1 MEPNKID
8 KSSAES
14 ISKRNDLCNSTFLGS
29 NELGRIL
36 HSISMTCLD
45 VGARGGFKD
54 ELISIAPSVNAIGF
68 EPEAIEC
75 QRLNAKLSSES
86 QPWKSIKFLPV
97 ALGEKAE
104 NRILNIYNRRGCT
117 SLLEADIEQT
127 SLFFRPD
134 YYELIDTASIDTM
147 PMDQA
152 AQQYGFQDA
161 VYLKIDVEGAE
172 LEVFSTAKKLLAESL
187 NFIRMEVTFAPI
199 RKKQPLFSD
208 IESFLRPFGFVPL
221 GFVEMHHWRPL
232 SKVKHPYLADNHL
245 PYSKGQMIHGDVLF
259 WKPMPWS
266 NQSNINDISAMMRII
281 FLLLVH
287 EYVDHA
293 YQIVCQDNIAR
304 LIDDAYNINIKHEI
318 ELVSRFLAKQNRR
331 AQFNLLIRNLK
342 DLLLRRV

>member
-1 MEPNKID
+1 MD
-8 KSSAES
+8 KSGADS
-14 ISKRNDLCNSTFLGS
+14 ISKAGDSLHSTFLGS
-29 NELGRIL
+29 NELGRVL

-54 ELISIAPSVNAIGF
+54 ELTLIAPSVNAIGF

-75 QRLNAKLSSES
+75 QRLNEKLDSAS
-86 QPWKSIKFLPV
+86 QPWKSIKFLPA
-97 ALGEKAE
+97 ALGEQADH
-104 NRILNIYNRRGCT
+104 RTLNIYKRRGCT

-127 SLFFRPD
+127 SLFSRQD
-134 YYELIDTASIDTM
+134 YYELVDAASIDTV

-152 AQQYGFQDA
+152 AEQYGFQDA
-161 VYLKIDVEGAE
+161 IYLKIDVEGAE
-172 LEVFSTAKKLLAESL
+172 LEVLSTARTLLSESL
-187 NFIRMEVTFAPI
+187 NFIRMEVTFAPV

-232 SKVKHPYLADNHL
+232 SKVKHPYLDNNNL

-259 WKPMPWS
+259 WKPMPWT
-266 NQSNINDISAMMRII
+266 NQSYINDISSMMKII
-281 FLLLVH
+281 YLLLVH

-304 LIDDAYNINIKHEI
+304 LIDDAYNIDIKREI

-331 AQFNLLIRNLK
+331 AQFHLLIRNLK
-342 DLLLRRV
+342 DLLLRRI